1 MSFNK
6 AISDAA
12 DPHKRY
18 TQYGLIPGADITEI
32 LRLRFDT
39 KLEAVDFES
48 KMKSLLKPLHI
59 HPGDAKLT
67 LTYSGFT
74 ECYSH
79 SSEDVVK
86 DSFV

>member
-1 MSFNK
+1 MFFQK
-6 AISDAA
+6 VDEI
-12 DPHKRY
+12 

-39 KLEAVDFES
+39 KLEAVEFEG
-48 KMKSLLKPLHI
+48 KMKSLLQPLRI
-59 HPGDAKLT
+59 SRDIAKSV

-74 ECYSH
+74 ECYS
-79 SSEDVVK
+79 SDAEYIVK